1 MAGFYKEFMAALH
14 AGLGEEMAKNAAVLA
29 FSYIGRC
36 ALSVLLTLFF
46 LSQSSGVFSLVIM
59 VSQSLAMSWIRIRSD
74 RYPFSGS

>member
-14 AGLGEEMAKNAAVLA
+14 AGLEEEMAKTAAVLA

-46 LSQSSGVFSLVIM
+46 TEPVL
-59 VSQSLAMSWIRIRSD
+59 WRICL
-74 RYPFSGS
+74 RYYDNH